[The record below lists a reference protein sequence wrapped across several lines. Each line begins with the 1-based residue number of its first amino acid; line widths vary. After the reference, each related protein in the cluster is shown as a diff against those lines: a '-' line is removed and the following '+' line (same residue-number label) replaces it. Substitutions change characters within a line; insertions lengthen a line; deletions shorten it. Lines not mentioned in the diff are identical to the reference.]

1 LIYSRKKIK
10 DLKSGDI
17 SSIELNDD
25 IKAITFNKKVQYN
38 GEALC
43 TLDLKAISFGE
54 KVAII
59 PKCKHIFHYDCLK
72 AKQEEQTFQGCPLCN
87 QEKVIETN
95 RA

>member
-1 LIYSRKKIK
+1 MKFKVDILFNISLRV
-10 DLKSGDI
+10 DL
-17 SSIELNDD
+17 
-25 IKAITFNKKVQYN
+25 F
-38 GEALC
+38 C
-43 TLDLKAISFGE
+43 TLDLIAISVGE

-72 AKQEEQTFQGCPLCN
+72 AKQEEQSFQGCPLCN